1 MTIGKND
8 VGRPI
13 CKLLKPEA
21 YFKNYNDAYDALLE
35 YNKRPYELNSIISMR
50 ELFDRWFETYLK
62 KDVSKNRFNSFKVGW
77 KYCQSVY
84 DVLVQNIRMPHI
96 KYCLEYGTNDRKSG
110 VTSLPVSM
118 VPVVKTIFDFDVG
131 LFYGI

>member
-1 MTIGKND
+1 MTVGKND

-50 ELFDRWFETYLK
+50 ELFDRWFETY
-62 KDVSKNRFNSFKVGW
+62 
-77 KYCQSVY
+77 
-84 DVLVQNIRMPHI
+84 
-96 KYCLEYGTNDRKSG
+96 
-110 VTSLPVSM
+110 
-118 VPVVKTIFDFDVG
+118 
-131 LFYGI
+131 